1 MMFDIKEY
9 GAVGN
14 GVAWDAPAIQQ
25 ALDAA
30 WAAGG
35 GRVIVPPGTIL

>member
-1 MMFDIKEY
+1 MIFDIKEY

-25 ALDAA
+25 ALDE
-30 WAAGG
+30 
-35 GRVIVPPGTIL
+35 RQQTFVLR